1 MIIAT
6 IMLLAVFF
14 ASLYFITR
22 PLFSYDLDDYEIEK
36 SEEIDRE
43 TIFLT
48 LNELEFDFKSGKLSK
63 NDYER
68 LNTKYKMLA
77 TSVLKKEEDNLL
89 IKNSPG
95 KIPDDAI
102 LRKAEAAAEKEIAQ
116 FIKQSKMEKE

>member
-22 PLFSYDLDDYEIEK
+22 PLFSYDLDEYEIEK

-48 LNELEFDFKSGKLSK
+48 LNELEFDFRSGKLSK
-63 NDYER
+63 KDYER
-68 LNTKYKMLA
+68 LNNKYKMLA

-89 IKNSPG
+89 INNSPG
-95 KIPDDAI
+95 KIQDDAI
-102 LRKAEAAAEKEIAQ
+102 LRKAEATAEKEIEQ
-116 FIKQSKMEKE
+116 FINKHKMEK

>member
-48 LNELEFDFKSGKLSK
+48 LNELEFDFRSGKLSK

-68 LNTKYKMLA
+68 LNNKYKMLA

-102 LRKAEAAAEKEIAQ
+102 LRKAEATAENEIAQ

>member
-22 PLFSYDLDDYEIEK
+22 PLFSYDLDEYEIEK

-48 LNELEFDFKSGKLSK
+48 LNELEFDFRSGKLSK

-68 LNTKYKMLA
+68 LNNKYKMLA

-95 KIPDDAI
+95 KIQDDAI
-102 LRKAEAAAEKEIAQ
+102 LRKAEATAEKEIEQ
-116 FIKQSKMEKE
+116 FINKHKMEK